1 VIYGERHLRRILS
14 LYSLSITMKCART
27 WGWAKIPRYDGT
39 SSNLGPSSPHQFL
52 FGLHH
57 RYARIRFSGGTTI
70 LALPSAPCVAPITG
84 LSPQMLENF
93 RARIMR
99 LTYISGL
106 SKLPQ
111 ITYSRPNDAWLSR
124 GSLIHRMGNEFLPIS
139 MPITEIAELS
149 LRGIAC
155 SSSLA
160 PLASFPCWR
169 GRSTAGPSHYRT

>member
-27 WGWAKIPRYDGT
+27 WGWAKMPRYDGT

-70 LALPSAPCVAPITG
+70 LALPSAPLRCPDNRTFAT
-84 LSPQMLENF
+84 N
-93 RARIMR
+93 ARELPGPHNAAHLYLR
-99 LTYISGL
+99 SEQTSSGH
-106 SKLPQ
+106 
-111 ITYSRPNDAWLSR
+111 YSRPNDAWLSR
-124 GSLIHRMGNEFLPIS
+124 GSLIHQMGNEFLPIS

-149 LRGIAC
+149 LCGIAC

-160 PLASFPCWR
+160 PLASFRCWR
-169 GRSTAGPSHYRT
+169 GGSTAGPSH